1 MKAAHI
7 SDTHILTLKRHDE
20 FRQVFD
26 KIYTKCIDEKVDY
39 IVHTGDLFHSKLQ
52 LTPEC
57 VSLAVEFLKKLS
69 DIAPLY
75 MIPGN
80 HDCNLRNGKRLNSIS
95 PIIEAIGSNRIH
107 FLKDSGIYET
117 EHCVFNA
124 MSMLDVEGWQSA
136 PVSNKPVIALYH
148 GSIKGV
154 VTDTG
159 YVIEHGE
166 NDVDIFEGH
175 DYAMLGDIH
184 LANQK
189 VDDEGRCV
197 YAGSTVQ
204 NNFGEAD
211 DKGFLIWNI
220 QDKNNF
226 QVQHIRIPCPKPFA
240 TIKIWTDG
248 SLIDEPILPKGS
260 RIRLISD
267 VNIPI
272 DRVKTAIDTV
282 KTKYKPESVTYAN
295 KAGVNKDNLE
305 EVSNLSKTLN
315 LRDLQVQEEL
325 VKEFLK
331 DYNPDGE
338 TLEKIYELN
347 RKYAAAAEQNE
358 DVARN
363 VKWKVK
369 SLEWDNLFNYG
380 EGNRIDFSK
389 LNGIVGVLGKNASG
403 KSSIWGSLLYTVFN
417 NTDKNSR
424 KNLNIINQTRDIG
437 RGRAVLDIDGV
448 EYVIDR
454 KSEKY
459 TKKSKGVESVE
470 AKTDVEFT
478 AEAEGLLTGLDRS
491 DTDKVIRKHVGTIDD
506 FLLTS
511 MASQFN
517 ALSFIDEGST
527 NRKTILAKFLDL
539 DIFES
544 KFKLAKS
551 DAADVKAVLK
561 KLDGTDFDSE
571 IITTK
576 DSIKLSEQQ
585 ISQAKQDSVQAEQE
599 LRLAREQLLDCQSS
613 IKSIKASV
621 PDTTAMHLEGL
632 KLRNQRLSLE
642 NWVEDGKTKLKSYKE
657 KKDAILQLPEINV
670 TELLADK
677 VKLDALT
684 TSLADLE
691 KKHSLAQQKETGIT
705 KRVSLLA
712 DVPCGDEFG
721 DCKFIKDAHS
731 AKKEQKTNK
740 QELTQLN
747 VKVQELQSE
756 IAPLKALKIDDQIN
770 RWNSSQALLQKI
782 LLEEKTTQLTVEKH
796 KTKLTEVKQLEKQ
809 IEEKLEESRKDQEA
823 INNLDQLLSKQ
834 AVLKGEINTLEM
846 KVASYAQNITNLYR
860 DNGYHISK
868 LETLE
873 EQKIEQ
879 GDARRQFAA
888 YDLYLKAMHAN
899 GISYQVIKNKLPVLN
914 SEINKILT
922 NIVDFQVFLVN
933 EGDKLEIMI
942 KHPKYDPRPLEMGS
956 GAEKSLAS
964 IAIRLALLT
973 VSSLPVSEM
982 LILDEPG
989 TSLDGENLAGF
1000 IRVLELLKGYFK
1012 VVFLVSHLDT
1022 LKDAVDMQIN
1032 IEKNDNY
1039 AHVNI

>member
-1 MKAAHI
+1 MKILHI

-26 KIYTKCIDEKVDY
+26 SIYSKARQENVDY
-39 IVHTGDLFHSKLQ
+39 IVHTGDIFHSKLQ

-57 VSLAVEFLKKLS
+57 VSLAVEFLKNLS

-75 MIPGN
+75 IVAGN

-95 PIIEAIGSNRIH
+95 PIVEAIGSDRIH
-107 FLKDSGIYET
+107 FLKDSGVYET
-117 EHCVFNA
+117 EKCVFNA
-124 MSMLDVEGWQSA
+124 MSMLDLDNWQKA
-136 PVSNKPVIALYH
+136 PVSDKPVIALYH

-159 YVIEHGE
+159 YIIEHGE
-166 NDVDIFEGH
+166 NDVGIFEGH
-175 DYAMLGDIH
+175 DYALLGDIH

-189 VDDEGRCV
+189 VDEEGRCV
-197 YAGSTVQ
+197 YAGSTIQ

-211 DKGFLIWNI
+211 DKGVLLWDI
-220 QDKNNF
+220 QDKNTF
-226 QVQHIRIPCPKPFA
+226 SVSHYRIPCPKPFA

-248 SLIDEPILPKGS
+248 SLVTEPILPKGS
-260 RIRLISD
+260 RLRLISEF
-267 VNIPI
+267 NLPI
-272 DRVKTAIDTV
+272 DKVKLAIDAA
-282 KTKYKPESVTYAN
+282 KAKYKPESVTYAN
-295 KAGVNKDNLE
+295 KAGVNKENLE

-315 LRDLQVQEEL
+315 LRDLGVQEEL
-325 VKEFLK
+325 IREFVK
-331 DYNPDGE
+331 DHNPDGE

-347 RKYAAAAEQNE
+347 RKYATVAEQNE
-358 DVARN
+358 EVARN

-403 KSSIWGSLLYTVFN
+403 KSSIWGSLLYTIFN

-424 KNLNIINQTRDIG
+424 KNLNIINQNRELG

-448 EYVIDR
+448 EYIVDR

-459 TKKSKGVESVE
+459 IKKSKGVETTE

-491 DTDKVIRKHVGTIDD
+491 DTDRVIRKHIGTIDD

-517 ALSFIDEGST
+517 ALSFIEEGST

-551 DAADVKAVLK
+551 DAAEVKALLK
-561 KLDGTDFDSE
+561 KLDSTDFDSE
-571 IITTK
+571 IEQTKAGIKTT
-576 DSIKLSEQQ
+576 EET
-585 ISQAKQDSVQAEQE
+585 ISQTKSLSVITEQA
-599 LRLAREQLLDCQSS
+599 LKNAREQLLDCQSS
-613 IKSIKASV
+613 VKSIKSSV

-632 KLRNQRLSLE
+632 KLRNGRLSLE
-642 NWVEDGKTKLKSYKE
+642 SWIEDGKNKLKSYKE
-657 KKDAILQLPEINV
+657 KREAILSLPEVNISEL
-670 TELLADK
+670 TEQK
-677 VKLDALT
+677 TKLEALT
-684 TSLADLE
+684 TSLGELE
-691 KKHSLAQQKETGIT
+691 GKYQLSQQKEVGIN
-705 KRVSLLA
+705 KRVSLLLE
-712 DVPCGDEFG
+712 VPCGDQYG
-721 DCKFIKDAHS
+721 DCKFIRDAHG
-731 AKKEQKTNK
+731 AKGEQKTNSK
-740 QELTQLN
+740 QLSQLG
-747 VKVQELQSE
+747 VKVDELQKE
-756 IAPLKALKIDDQIN
+756 VEPLRALGIQDQIN
-770 RWNSSQALLQKI
+770 KWSASQALLQKI

-796 KTKLTEVKQLEKQ
+796 KVKLTEVRQQERD
-809 IEEKLEESRKDQEA
+809 IEDKLQESKKDQQA
-823 INNLDQLLSKQ
+823 LDNLDKLLSQ
-834 AVLKGEINTLEM
+834 QSLLTHEVNELEM
-846 KVASYAQNITNLYR
+846 QVSAYAQKITGLYR
-860 DNGYHISK
+860 DSGYYISK

-879 GDARRQFAA
+879 SESRRQYAA

-922 NIVDFQVFLVN
+922 NIVDFQISLVN

-942 KHPKYDPRPLEMGS
+942 KHPKFDPRPLEMGS

-973 VSSLPVSEM
+973 VSSLPTSDM

-1000 IRVLELLKGYFK
+1000 IRVLETLKVYFK

-1032 IEKNDNY
+1032 IEKNDNFAY
-1039 AHVNI
+1039 VNI